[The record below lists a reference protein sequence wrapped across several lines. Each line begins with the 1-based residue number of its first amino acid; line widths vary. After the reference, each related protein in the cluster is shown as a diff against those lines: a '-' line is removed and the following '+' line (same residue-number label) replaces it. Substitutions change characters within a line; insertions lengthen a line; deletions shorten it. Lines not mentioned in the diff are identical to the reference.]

1 MTEQLGLYPKLQDEE
16 RNDLHKVNYMLDK
29 QKLLKEKLA
38 HYKKIKGKWS
48 VANTVLKV
56 AGISVTCILGG
67 ASILTVTPLAIPL
80 AAVILSGVSLGN
92 MSVSNLLV
100 EGFTSRRKRY
110 FKRKCDH
117 VRAYL
122 NKMETFFIKCKE
134 DGQITPNEFDQFQKL
149 LNDFEN
155 ESSLKS
161 EIKSKDVRKVEK
173 MAQKEIR
180 QQRLNMLY
188 NSVLQEQQQKLK
200 SDVSRTQP

>member
-1 MTEQLGLYPKLQDEE
+1 M
-16 RNDLHKVNYMLDK
+16 
-29 QKLLKEKLA
+29 A
-38 HYKKIKGKWS
+38 

-67 ASILTVTPLAIPL
+67 ASILTVTPLGVPL

-92 MSVSNLLV
+92 MTVSNLLV

-110 FKRKCDH
+110 FKLKCDH